1 MKIYISASF
10 NSQKRLRHP
19 AAKLRA
25 LGHTVLSSWLD
36 EGAKPAYLDQPTW
49 EGRLA
54 FTDSAEIF
62 ASDCVILDRE
72 GESTTGGRYVEW
84 GMACAPG
91 TVKLRITVGGGALR
105 FFDHLA
111 DFHFPDW
118 DHLMDWFKSLE
129 IK

>member
-1 MKIYISASF
+1 MKVYISASF
-10 NSQKRLRHP
+10 LSQKRLRHS

-25 LGHTVLSSWLD
+25 LGHVVLSSWLD
-36 EGAKPAYLDQPTW
+36 EGAKPAHLSQETW

-62 ASDCVILDRE
+62 AADCVILDRE
-72 GESTTGGRYVEW
+72 GDSTTGGRYVEW

-91 TVKLRITVGGGALR
+91 TTKLRITVGGGPLR

-111 DFHFPDW
+111 DFHFANW
-118 DHLMDWFKSLE
+118 DELMDWFKR
-129 IK
+129 